1 MSERFDK
8 EYSTQWIV
16 EYEYLKKNGI
26 LPTFVKYANDENKI
40 TTYKYKK
47 TVELFYY
54 LYDLYNGK
62 IYYK

>member
-1 MSERFDK
+1 MAKFDK
-8 EYSTQWIV
+8 EFSTQWVV
-16 EYEYLKKNGI
+16 EYEYLKEHGV
-26 LPTFVKYANDENKI
+26 LPTFVKDANDDSKI

-47 TVELFYY
+47 TVELFKN